1 MECVSQ
7 KYSRFWT
14 ASCLRKAF
22 GSEGSGDL
30 GTCINFSFTLLAIF
44 RKYISHSLIIF
55 LLEHVISGVR
65 AQMEQ
70 ELESA
75 RLRQSALQMQ
85 IEVSKAELDAVKSK
99 LKQQED
105 AIIEEQHRYDA
116 VLADKTKEI
125 QLEFYQLEQE
135 AARHPVSCSH
145 LPLVFEAIHFL
156 FCPKKNCPP
165 WESIAFGK
173 CVDLCKSQAILP
185 LRRLSKN
192 YWISFFLKLCPVKF
206 CGIGNICYLHLNLT
220 KKKIIK

>member
-1 MECVSQ
+1 M
-7 KYSRFWT
+7 
-14 ASCLRKAF
+14 
-22 GSEGSGDL
+22 
-30 GTCINFSFTLLAIF
+30 
-44 RKYISHSLIIF
+44 SHSLIIF

-75 RLRQSALQMQ
+75 RLRRSALQMQ

-145 LPLVFEAIHFL
+145 LALVFEAIHFL
-156 FCPKKNCPP
+156 FCPKKIVLLGNQSHLENVLTFPSFRQYSRY
-165 WESIAFGK
+165 EG
-173 CVDLCKSQAILP
+173 SQRI
-185 LRRLSKN
+185 
-192 YWISFFLKLCPVKF
+192 
-206 CGIGNICYLHLNLT
+206 IGYPFS
-220 KKKIIK
+220 